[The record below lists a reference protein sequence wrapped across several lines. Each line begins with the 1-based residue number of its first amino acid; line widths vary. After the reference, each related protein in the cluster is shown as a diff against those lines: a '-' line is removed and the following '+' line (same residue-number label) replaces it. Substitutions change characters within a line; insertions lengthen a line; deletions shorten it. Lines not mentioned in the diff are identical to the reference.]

1 MSNEP
6 IVSQFRGFG
15 DETFRFLAELTE
27 HNEKAW
33 FDANRS
39 RYEAHYLQ
47 PALAFIET
55 LGPRL
60 AAELPDDVRFEAR
73 INGSLFRIN
82 RDIRFSKDKTP
93 YKNHLDL
100 WFWQGERHGW
110 ESPGYFMHLL
120 PDHLS
125 IGAGMH
131 GFGKQTLD
139 AFRRAVVDD
148 AAGERLEAA
157 VGAVKGAGYQV
168 HGAARKS
175 VPRGFDAG
183 HPRAAYL
190 LYESL
195 YASLDTPIPPNA
207 AGPAFVGYCFE
218 HFRGMSPLNRYLT
231 SILSGLAAYPA
242 TGAG

>member
-93 YKNHLDL
+93 YKTISTC
-100 WFWQGERHGW
+100 GSGRA
-110 ESPGYFMHLL
+110 SAM
-120 PDHLS
+120 
-125 IGAGMH
+125 AGSH
-131 GFGKQTLD
+131 QVTSCVCCRITL
-139 AFRRAVVDD
+139 
-148 AAGERLEAA
+148 
-157 VGAVKGAGYQV
+157 
-168 HGAARKS
+168 
-175 VPRGFDAG
+175 
-183 HPRAAYL
+183 
-190 LYESL
+190 
-195 YASLDTPIPPNA
+195 ASAPACTGSASKPWTPS
-207 AGPAFVGYCFE
+207 AGPSSTTQRA
-218 HFRGMSPLNRYLT
+218 
-231 SILSGLAAYPA
+231 SG
-242 TGAG
+242 